1 MRKARPSRRP
11 LLLHAEAEASGS
23 AHPRRVRQNQLGSLR
38 ASPLEHHLVVFAGL
52 WLFIGYA
59 FAALI
64 CFVLIITIPFGVAS
78 LRIALYGVWPFGRA
92 VVPQAGKGIGSTIG
106 NVIWFFVAGW
116 WLTLVHIVTGVALCL
131 TIIGIPLW
139 LANFKLIT
147 VGLRPFGREI
157 VSIQEPRRTAG
168 GASVTVFVLGN

>member
-1 MRKARPSRRP
+1 MNIIWFV
-11 LLLHAEAEASGS
+11 L
-23 AHPRRVRQNQLGSLR
+23 
-38 ASPLEHHLVVFAGL
+38 AGL

-116 WLTLVHIVTGVALCL
+116 WLTLLHVVTGVLLCL
-131 TIIGIPLW
+131 TIIGIPLG
-139 LANFKLIT
+139 LANFKHIHNA
-147 VGLRPFGREI
+147 VMREYGNKFYVI
-157 VSIQEPRRTAG
+157 AQAWNPGDFEGPDPVRKPRRHPR
-168 GASVTVFVLGN
+168 

>member
-1 MRKARPSRRP
+1 VR
-11 LLLHAEAEASGS
+11 LLL
-23 AHPRRVRQNQLGSLR
+23 NIIWF
-38 ASPLEHHLVVFAGL
+38 VFAGL

-78 LRIALYGVWPFGRA
+78 LRIALYDVWPFGRA

-106 NVIWFFVAGW
+106 NVIWFLIAGW
-116 WLTLVHIVTGVALCL
+116 WLTLLHVVTGVLLCL
-131 TIIGIPLW
+131 TIIGIPLG

-157 VSIQEPRRTAG
+157 VSMEEQRRRGLPGVAVPV
-168 GASVTVFVLGN
+168 S